1 MYYGFSAKHV
11 PINLVCRPLSF
22 SPQKR
27 GMNLI
32 LSLLRLSKNRRSGKS
47 GNKIKYSH
55 GQKICKVVKSKFIS
69 VKMKALRPND
79 TRIAINEKYDKMF
92 FGLQL

>member
-1 MYYGFSAKHV
+1 MYYRFSVKHV

-27 GMNLI
+27 GINLI
-32 LSLLRLSKNRRSGKS
+32 LSLLRLSKNRRIGIS

-55 GQKICKVVKSKFIS
+55 GQKISKVVKSKFIL

-79 TRIAINEKYDKMF
+79 TRVAINEKYDIIF